1 MKINNLQG
9 TQNIGQSD
17 QKRPKKISGT
27 GFKNLLE
34 AELLS
39 ASSSAASDST
49 LGISSASQVASGLR
63 IESLSVAEATIDSL
77 ESFGSAL
84 NNLNL
89 PAKDLEPFVI
99 ALEEETGSIL
109 DLKGK
114 LPAEDPL
121 ARLLDRVATVSYV
134 EAAKYRRGDYH

>member
-1 MKINNLQG
+1 MKITNLQG
-9 TQNIGQSD
+9 IQNIGQSD
-17 QKRPKKISGT
+17 QKRSKPISGAD
-27 GFKNLLE
+27 FKDLLE
-34 AELLS
+34 SELLS
-39 ASSSAASDST
+39 VSSSAAAGSAT
-49 LGISSASQVASGLR
+49 QISSASQDTPGLR
-63 IESLSVAEATIDSL
+63 IESLSVAEATINSL

-84 NNLNL
+84 NNLRL
-89 PAKDLEPFVI
+89 PAEDLEPLVE

-134 EAAKYRRGDYH
+134 EAAKYRRGDYQ